1 MSASGN
7 AGHALVAIRSRVH
20 KHISVPVSDAEALK
34 LCFTCATVESDALL
48 DLSHSRVVQAE
59 ANAHRATLSLT
70 TNEFATL
77 LNDSSLTPSR
87 LFNLTNALAEQERDP
102 ERQEHNASIEAA
114 LNLTLNEKMQ
124 RTLWE
129 SSPRVRAYVA
139 LAVLREEGH
148 TECLHHALGEVLASD
163 LRRVD
168 DLRCETQEVGID
180 IMSVAALIS
189 SVCTQ
194 IVS

>member
-1 MSASGN
+1 MSGKA
-7 AGHALVAIRSRVH
+7 AQALAAIRSRVH
-20 KHISVPVSDAEALK
+20 QHISVPVSDAEALK

-59 ANAHRATLSLT
+59 ANAHRAALALT
-70 TNEFATL
+70 ANEFATL
-77 LNDSSLTPSR
+77 LSDGSLTPAR
-87 LFNLTNALAEQERDP
+87 LLNLTNALAEQERDP

-114 LNLTLNEKMQ
+114 LKLTLDEKTQ
-124 RTLWE
+124 RTLWD
-129 SSPRVRAYVA
+129 SSPRVRACVA

-148 TECLHHALGEVLASD
+148 VECLHHALGEVLASD

-168 DLRCETQEVGID
+168 DLRCKTQDVGID

-189 SVCTQ
+189 AACTQ

>member
-1 MSASGN
+1 MSSKA
-7 AGHALVAIRSRVH
+7 AQALAAIRSRVH
-20 KHISVPVSDAEALK
+20 QHISVPVSDAEALK

-59 ANAHRATLSLT
+59 ANGHRATLALT
-70 TNEFATL
+70 ANEFATL
-77 LNDSSLTPSR
+77 LNDGSLTPAR
-87 LFNLTNALAEQERDP
+87 LLNLTNALAEQERDP

-114 LNLTLNEKMQ
+114 LKLTLNEKAQ
-124 RTLWE
+124 RTLWG
-129 SSPRVRAYVA
+129 SSPRVRACVA

-148 TECLHHALGEVLASD
+148 VECLHHALGEVLASD

-168 DLRCETQEVGID
+168 DLRCETQDVGID

-189 SVCTQ
+189 AVCTQ

>member
-1 MSASGN
+1 MSGKAAQAL
-7 AGHALVAIRSRVH
+7 AGIRGRVNQ
-20 KHISVPVSDAEALK
+20 HISVPVSDAEALK

-59 ANAHRATLSLT
+59 ANANRRTLALT
-70 TNEFATL
+70 TDEFETL
-77 LNDSSLTPSR
+77 LHDGSLTPSR
-87 LFNLTNALAEQERDP
+87 LFNLTNALAEEERDA
-102 ERQEHNASIEAA
+102 ERQDQNASIEAA
-114 LNLTLNEKMQ
+114 LKLTLNEKTQ
-124 RTLWE
+124 RVLWD
-129 SSPRVRAYVA
+129 SNPRVRACAA

-148 TECLHHALGEVLASD
+148 VECLHHALGEVLPSD

-168 DLRCETQEVGID
+168 DLRANTQDAGID

-189 SVCTQ
+189 AVCTQ